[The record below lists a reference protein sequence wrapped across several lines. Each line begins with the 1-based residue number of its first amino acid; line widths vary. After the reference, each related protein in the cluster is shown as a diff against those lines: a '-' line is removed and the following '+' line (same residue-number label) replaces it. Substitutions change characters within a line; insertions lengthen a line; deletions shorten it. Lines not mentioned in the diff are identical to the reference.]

1 MDAMSD
7 ADIITHGN
15 NTDIGPELLVQR
27 QVRARGLLGQQVRI
41 MLDLEDE
48 NAVAEGQLLSICED
62 GSFVVLDDMGMKHYC
77 WPLLKV
83 AEP

>member
-1 MDAMSD
+1 MSI
-7 ADIITHGN
+7 ADEWN
-15 NTDIGPELLVQR
+15 K
-27 QVRARGLLGQQVRI
+27 ARGLLGQQVRI

-83 AEP
+83 AELSEM

>member
-1 MDAMSD
+1 MSD

-15 NTDIGPELLVQR
+15 NTDIGLELLVQR